1 MVNAAVIGLG
11 RWGQVLVNSVKGSD
25 KIRFVAGTTRTP
37 AKAEGFARERG
48 FALLADYAA
57 VLADPAVEAVVL
69 ATPHTQHAEQVKAA
83 AAAGKHVFCDKP
95 FTLTRDSA
103 AEAIAACRK
112 AGVQIA
118 VGHNRRFLPGY
129 ADLAKLIAD
138 GDLGTVLQVE
148 GAVTGSGGFS
158 YAPEGWRAS
167 PTESPAGGMTALGIH
182 MVDALIGLLGPVAAV
197 SALSW
202 RRALPIAIDDT
213 TAMLL
218 RFASGAAGTLVTSPA
233 TAQTWR
239 IQVYGTKGTGEL
251 RGETQLVVTRVGA
264 KPEVREY
271 APIDKERAEL
281 ECFADLVAGR
291 GSYPVTDADAING
304 VAVLEQVEP
313 SARAGAWR
321 DVG

>member
-1 MVNAAVIGLG
+1 MVNAAVVGLG
-11 RWGQVLVNSVKGSD
+11 RWGQVLVNAARGSG
-25 KIRFVAGTTRTP
+25 KIRFVAGCTRTP
-37 AKAEGFARERG
+37 AKAEAFAAEHGFR
-48 FALLADYAA
+48 LLADYAA
-57 VLADPAVEAVVL
+57 VLADPEVEAVVL
-69 ATPHTQHAEQVKAA
+69 ATPHTQHADQVKAA

-112 AGVQIA
+112 AGVEIA

-129 ADLAKLIAD
+129 ADLGRLVAG

-148 GAVTGSGGFS
+148 GAVTGSGAFS

-197 SALSW
+197 TALSW
-202 RRALPIAIDDT
+202 RRAIPIPIDDT

-233 TAQTWR
+233 TAQSWR
-239 IQVYGTKGTGEL
+239 IQVYGTKGTAEM
-251 RGETQLVVTRVGA
+251 RGETQLVVTPVGG
-264 KPEVREY
+264 KPEIRDY
-271 APIDKERAEL
+271 PPTNKERAEL
-281 ECFADLVAGR
+281 ESFADLVAGR
-291 GSYPVTDADAING
+291 GTFPVTDADAING
-304 VAVLEQVEP
+304 VSVLEQVER
-313 SARAGAWR
+313 SARAAAWL
-321 DVG
+321 DVP

>member
-1 MVNAAVIGLG
+1 MVNAAVVGLG
-11 RWGQVLVNSVKGSD
+11 RWGQVLVNSVQGSD
-25 KIRFVAGTTRTP
+25 KIRFVAGTTRTR
-37 AKAEGFARERG
+37 AKAEAFAAERG
-48 FALLADYAA
+48 FALLDDYAA
-57 VLADPAVEAVVL
+57 VLADPKVEAVVL
-69 ATPHTQHAEQVKAA
+69 ATPHTQHADQVKAA

-103 AEAIAACRK
+103 AEAIAACRA
-112 AGVQIA
+112 AGVHVA

-129 ADLAKLIAD
+129 ADIQRLIAD
-138 GDLGTVLQVE
+138 GELGTVLQVE
-148 GAVTGSGGFS
+148 GAITGSGGFS

-167 PTESPAGGMTALGIH
+167 PTESPAGGMTAMGIH
-182 MVDALIGLLGPVAAV
+182 MVDTMIGLLGPIAAV

-239 IQVYGTKGTGEL
+239 VQVYGTKGTAEM

-264 KPEVREY
+264 KPEVRDY
-271 APIDKERAEL
+271 APVDKERAEL
-281 ECFADLVAGR
+281 ECFADLLAGR
-291 GSYPVTDADAING
+291 ATYPVTDDDAING
-304 VAVLEQVEP
+304 VAVLEQVER
-313 SARAGAWR
+313 SARAGTWIE
-321 DVG
+321 VG